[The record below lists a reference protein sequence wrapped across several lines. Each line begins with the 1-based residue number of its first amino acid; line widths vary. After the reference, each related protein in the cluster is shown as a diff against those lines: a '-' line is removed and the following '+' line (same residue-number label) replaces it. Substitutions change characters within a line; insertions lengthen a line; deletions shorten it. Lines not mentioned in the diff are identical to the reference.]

1 MTVFLPS
8 SSVNYKFNKKKEHFM
23 ELLSLV
29 ILLALLQYI
38 YFAILVGKAR
48 GTYNVDAPATTGHEV
63 FERQYRV
70 QMNTLELLLV
80 LVPCMVIFGQHVRA
94 DVAAYAGFVFIIGRF
109 VFLKS
114 YMADPKKRTV
124 GFLLSILPI
133 LVLLLWGIFSLATKI
148 I

>member
-1 MTVFLPS
+1 
-8 SSVNYKFNKKKEHFM
+8 M

-48 GTYNVDAPATTGHEV
+48 GTYGVNAPATSGHEI
-63 FERQYRV
+63 FDRQYRV

-80 LVPCMVIFGQHVRA
+80 LVPSMIIFGQNVRT
-94 DVAAYAGFVFIIGRF
+94 DVAAYAGILFIIGRF

-133 LVLLLWGIFSLATKI
+133 LVLLFWGIYSLTIKI

>member
-1 MTVFLPS
+1 
-8 SSVNYKFNKKKEHFM
+8 M

-48 GTYNVDAPATTGHEV
+48 GTYGINAPATSGHEI
-63 FERQYRV
+63 FDRQYRV

-80 LVPCMVIFGQHVRA
+80 LVPSMIIFGQNVRT
-94 DVAAYAGFVFIIGRF
+94 DVAAYAGILFIIGRF

-133 LVLLLWGIFSLATKI
+133 LVLLFWGIYSLTIKI

>member
-1 MTVFLPS
+1 
-8 SSVNYKFNKKKEHFM
+8 M

-70 QMNTLELLLV
+70 QMNTLELLV
-80 LVPCMVIFGQHVRA
+80 LVPCMVIFGQHVRV